1 MGKAGKMRRSVHADD
16 VLDRKRER
24 GMKEKRRERDVG
36 LISHQLLVIS
46 IRTVISIDREQAKG
60 TPSLTKVSI

>member
-24 GMKEKRRERDVG
+24 EKYEGEAAVAGHRT
-36 LISHQLLVIS
+36 HQS
-46 IRTVISIDREQAKG
+46 SA
-60 TPSLTKVSI
+60 VSDIKKNSYIHRS